1 VEVVVSRVRSRLG
14 FLTEQ
19 HTMKYIATVNNYQF
33 VIEINHADEVI
44 VDGKKHAVDFKTMDG
59 MLRSLLIDQKSYEA
73 IIERRQGEY
82 AVLMHGSL
90 YTVQVAD
97 EREQHLGRSS
107 FVPPSGDLLISAPM
121 PGLIAEVLVAEG
133 QTVEAGDTLIILES
147 MKMGNEIKTP
157 REGVVNRI
165 QVKNGDSVNQNQ
177 TLMVI
182 G

>member
-1 VEVVVSRVRSRLG
+1 VEVVAARARPRLDH
-14 FLTEQ
+14 LTEQ
-19 HTMKYIATVNNYQF
+19 QTMKYLTTVNNCQF
-33 VIEINHADEVI
+33 VIEINRADEVI
-44 VDGKKHAVDFKTMDG
+44 VDGRRHAIDFKTMDG

-82 AVLMHGSL
+82 TVLIHGNL
-90 YTVQVAD
+90 YTVRVAD

-107 FVPPSGDLLISAPM
+107 LVPPSGDLLIAAPM
-121 PGLIAEVLVAEG
+121 PGLIAELLVAEG

-165 QVKNGDSVNQNQ
+165 HVKTGDSVNQNQ
-177 TLMVI
+177 TLIVI